1 MEANVLA
8 SKRHCNW
15 REVIMKKIVIH
26 AGLALLLVIAA
37 AAQDKNNQAAGAQ
50 PASASAPRSADANS
64 NPAFSERHPRYQ
76 VRPGDAFDLNFEFS
90 PELNQSLTV
99 QPDGYIPLREVGDV
113 YVAGLTVPE
122 LTDQVKKSY
131 SKILHDPVI
140 TVVLRD
146 FDKPY
151 FVAGGQLARPGKYE
165 LRSETTLT
173 QAIAIAG
180 GFTQASKHSQVVLYH
195 RVSPDMYEAKLI
207 DVKKMMAKHDLRED
221 ARLQSGDMIFVPQ
234 NTISKIQKFLPVPVV
249 SSAMNPSSF

>member
-1 MEANVLA
+1 
-8 SKRHCNW
+8 
-15 REVIMKKIVIH
+15 MKKFVVY
-26 AGLALLLVIAA
+26 AGFAALLVIAA
-37 AAQDKNNQAAGAQ
+37 FAQENNAQ
-50 PASASAPRSADANS
+50 PAAAQPAAANVSRSADANRTPS
-64 NPAFSERHPRYQ
+64 FSERHPRYQ

-90 PELNQSLTV
+90 PELNQSITV

-113 YVAGLTVPE
+113 YVVGMTVPE

-131 SKILHDPVI
+131 GKILHDPVI

-165 LRSETTLT
+165 LRSDTTLT

-195 RVSPDMYEAKLI
+195 KVSPEMYEAKLI
-207 DVKKMMAKHDLRED
+207 DVKKMMSKRDLRED
-221 ARLQSGDMIFVPQ
+221 AHLQSGDMIFVPQ
-234 NTISKIQKFLPVPVV
+234 NTISKIQKFLPIPVV

>member
-1 MEANVLA
+1 
-8 SKRHCNW
+8 
-15 REVIMKKIVIH
+15 MKKFVVY
-26 AGLALLLVIAA
+26 AGLAVLLVIAA
-37 AAQDKNNQAAGAQ
+37 FAQENNAQ
-50 PASASAPRSADANS
+50 PAASHPSVANVSRSADANS
-64 NPAFSERHPRYQ
+64 PSFSERHPRYQ

-90 PELNQSLTV
+90 PELNQSITV

-113 YVAGLTVPE
+113 YVVGMTVPQ

-165 LRSETTLT
+165 LRSDTTLT

-195 RVSPDMYEAKLI
+195 KVSPEMYEAKLI

-221 ARLQSGDMIFVPQ
+221 AHLQSGDMIFVPQ
-234 NTISKIQKFLPVPVV
+234 NTISKIQKFLPIPVV